1 MPIRKSAKT
10 RIATLRAPPVR
21 LPALPPRNPV
31 TRALLGK
38 TLSVG
43 TGKHEKSNKA
53 KRQVDKRLLRAE
65 LTRPSSEKS

>member
-10 RIATLRAPPVR
+10 RIAALRTPR
-21 LPALPPRNPV
+21 LKLPALPPRNPV

-53 KRQVDKRLLRAE
+53 KRQGAKQNLRKE
-65 LTRPSSEKS
+65 LARGTPSL